1 MKERTIEHGKF
12 RMEALSEYRSE
23 IYGISIFWVMLFHM
37 KESHYFPTI
46 KGSSLYHAWM
56 GFVGMGNMG
65 VDIFLF
71 LSGICLYFSFTKNP
85 DLPPLAP
92 LENFTEN
99 ANFSKP

>member
-65 VDIFLF
+65 VDIFLESVYIF
-71 LSGICLYFSFTKNP
+71 LLQKIRISMHL
-85 DLPPLAP
+85 
-92 LENFTEN
+92 
-99 ANFSKP
+99 

>member
-1 MKERTIEHGKF
+1 MKERTIEHGKL

-46 KGSSLYHAWM
+46 EGSNLYHAWM
-56 GFVGMGNMG
+56 KFVGMGNMG

-71 LSGICLYFSFTKNP
+71 YPESVYIFLLQKIRISMHL
-85 DLPPLAP
+85 
-92 LENFTEN
+92 
-99 ANFSKP
+99 